1 MKNIKYIIPVV
12 IVMIISGILVYVIQ
26 GCSPSRTQSVE
37 CTVGFSNTFGNSE
50 SGYYVAHITE
60 NVNESLTV
68 TDTWHLFKFE
78 WNSKGNLRISADA
91 HYDYYC
97 SLKAFNIKLKNGHC
111 VVEFLP
117 LTAKVRWN
125 NLKEERTRGLSVS
138 SDDLSE
144 ALNEF
149 LKKNGEFEKKL
160 EENAN
165 SENRIRMA
173 KLYAED
179 SLKSLLQELIF
190 PLLKIKNIPSENITI
205 RYNADIENGKINV
218 ALPSSALMEYEGK
231 HR

>member
-1 MKNIKYIIPVV
+1 MKNVKYIVPVV
-12 IVMIISGILVYVIQ
+12 IVMIIAGVFVYIIE

-50 SGYYVAHITE
+50 SGYYVASLTE
-60 NVNESLTV
+60 NVYERLLV
-68 TDTWHLFKFE
+68 TDEWHFFKFS

-111 VVEFLP
+111 DVEFLP

-138 SDDLSE
+138 SDDLSK
-144 ALNEF
+144 ALNKF
-149 LKKNGEFEKKL
+149 LEKNGEFEKKL

-218 ALPSSALMEYEGK
+218 ALPSSALIEYEGK
-231 HR
+231 HQ

>member
-1 MKNIKYIIPVV
+1 MKNIKYIVPAV
-12 IVMIISGILVYVIQ
+12 IVTIITGVLVYVIE
-26 GCSPSRTQSVE
+26 GCSPSRAQSVE

-50 SGYYVAHITE
+50 SGYHVARLTE
-60 NVNESLTV
+60 NVNKSLIV
-68 TDTWHLFKFE
+68 TDPWHFFKLE
-78 WNSKGNLRISADA
+78 WVSKGNLRISADA

-111 VVEFLP
+111 DVEFLP
-117 LTAKVRWN
+117 LTAKVSWN
-125 NLKEERTRGLSVS
+125 NLKEERTRGLSVT
-138 SDDLSE
+138 SDDLSK
-144 ALNEF
+144 ALSE
-149 LKKNGEFEKKL
+149 LLEKNGEFEKKL

-179 SLKSLLQELIF
+179 SLKALLQELIF

-218 ALPSSALMEYEGK
+218 VLPNSALIEYEGK
-231 HR
+231 HQ